1 MDVWRGFCQHRENGK
16 LGMKSGM
23 KRLLCAGAMLLA
35 VLLPAAGG
43 MQAASASE
51 IKYIVN
57 GAPIT
62 SFDIQRRAAF
72 LKLQRRGG
80 ANAGDEMVNQV
91 LHLQEMKKL
100 KINVSDQQVNDAY
113 KNFASS
119 NKLTIQQLDSILAQS
134 GVSTEHFKDYI
145 RAQIGWNQA
154 LALRARSSG
163 TNEQDAIRQMMK
175 SGQEPST
182 TEYVLQQVIFVV
194 PDRDRGKL
202 LAKRKRE
209 AQQVR
214 DHFGSCETSRDQ
226 VKGMIDVT
234 VRNLGRVLE
243 PELPPDWAELVKA
256 AKQGGVTKVRE
267 TPRGVEFIAI
277 CSTRTASDDKV
288 AQLVFEQQ
296 QAKEGKNSTEELSK
310 TYTEELRSKSQIAK
324 R

>member
-1 MDVWRGFCQHRENGK
+1 
-16 LGMKSGM
+16 MKPGM
-23 KRLLCAGAMLLA
+23 KRLLCAGAMALA
-35 VLLPAAGG
+35 VLLPAATG

-51 IKYIVN
+51 IKYVVN
-57 GAPIT
+57 GTPVT

-72 LKLQRRGG
+72 LKLQRR
-80 ANAGDEMVNQV
+80 AAGQASDEMVEQT
-91 LHLQEMKKL
+91 LHMQEMKRL
-100 KINVSDQQVNDAY
+100 KITVTDQQVDDAY

-119 NKLTIQQLDSILAQS
+119 NKLTLPQLDTILAQS
-134 GVSTEHFKDYI
+134 GVSKEHFKEYI

-154 LALRARSSG
+154 LAARARSG
-163 TNEQDAIRQMMK
+163 GANEQDAIRQMMK
-175 SGQEPST
+175 NGQEPST

-194 PDRDRGKL
+194 PERDRGKL
-202 LAKRKRE
+202 MAKRKRE

-214 DHFGSCETSRDQ
+214 DRFASCETSRDQ

-243 PELPPDWAELVKA
+243 PELPPDWADFVKA
-256 AKQGGVTKVRE
+256 AKQGGATKIRE
-267 TPRGVEFIAI
+267 TPRGVEFLAV

-296 QAKEGKNSTEELSK
+296 QAKQGKNSTDELSK
-310 TYTEELRSKSQIAK
+310 TYTQELRSKSQIVK

>member
-1 MDVWRGFCQHRENGK
+1 
-16 LGMKSGM
+16 MKFAM
-23 KRLLCAGAMLLA
+23 KRLLGVGAVLLA
-35 VLLPAAGG
+35 VLLPAAAV
-43 MQAASASE
+43 QTASASE
-51 IKYIVN
+51 VKYIVN
-57 GAPIT
+57 GAPVT

-72 LKLQRRGG
+72 LRLQRQPAGR
-80 ANAGDEMVNQV
+80 AGDDMIDQT
-91 LHLQEMKKL
+91 LHLQEMKRL
-100 KINVSDQQVNDAY
+100 KVTVSEKQVDDAY

-119 NKLTIQQLDSILAQS
+119 NKLSLAQLDSILAQS
-134 GVSTEHFKDYI
+134 GVTKDHFKDYI
-145 RAQIGWNQA
+145 RSQIGWNQV
-154 LALRARSSG
+154 LGMRARSTG
-163 TNEQDAIRQMMK
+163 ENEQDAIRQMMK
-175 SGQEPST
+175 SGEEPST

-194 PDRDRGKL
+194 PDRDRSRL

-214 DHFGSCETSRDQ
+214 DKFGSCETSRDQ

-243 PELPPDWAELVKA
+243 PQLPPDWADLVKA
-256 AKQGGVTKVRE
+256 AKQGGVTKIRE

-296 QAKEGKNSTEELSK
+296 QAKEGKGSAEALNK
-310 TYTEELRSKSQIAK
+310 TYTQELRDRAQIVK